1 MAISAAKYCVALIG
15 LLAFAAPGFANAPA
29 SSPVPQ
35 LRPGAVVVVAPRA
48 RAPVTGRSAAPA
60 RSIIPRARPG
70 ARIARGTPLPARDTG
85 GQRRTTLPPV
95 SSNVARLCR
104 DRAILGE
111 RLAPIQGEL
120 AGCAITAPVRV
131 HAVEGVRMSPPAIMD
146 CDTATAL
153 KTWINDGVKPGVRRL
168 GGGVA
173 GLRVAAGYA
182 CRPRNGQPGQPI
194 SEHGK
199 GSAVDISAL
208 VLKNGVT
215 IEVEDGWRDP
225 VAGKVLRGVHGAA
238 CGPFQTVLGPDSDRF
253 HRDHL
258 HLDTADRRGRAV
270 CR

>member
-1 MAISAAKYCVALIG
+1 MKQTPLERHQK
-15 LLAFAAPGFANAPA
+15 L
-29 SSPVPQ
+29 
-35 LRPGAVVVVAPRA
+35 
-48 RAPVTGRSAAPA
+48 GRSP
-60 RSIIPRARPG
+60 SPG
-70 ARIARGTPLPARDTG
+70 
-85 GQRRTTLPPV
+85 
-95 SSNVARLCR
+95 C
-104 DRAILGE
+104 
-111 RLAPIQGEL
+111 
-120 AGCAITAPVRV
+120 
-131 HAVEGVRMSPPAIMD
+131 
-146 CDTATAL
+146 
-153 KTWINDGVKPGVRRL
+153 
-168 GGGVA
+168 
-173 GLRVAAGYA
+173 GLFFL
-182 CRPRNGQPGQPI
+182 PGQPI